1 MAADGRITINFD
13 MDLPSIKSDADR
25 ANEVLHGIGST
36 AGDKMD
42 EKMSENT
49 EKVKQKAKKTSEEV
63 SENVK
68 NSGKSAGDSMSKNF
82 NNNADKVKKK
92 SKETKESIDND
103 FSKKTKIKLVADAK
117 TAGIDN
123 FKKILNKLPKEVQT
137 ELLTKAD
144 KGEAIDY
151 EELLRRIPTKI
162 ASTAHLNDDASPKLE
177 HIQSEAGR
185 TEEKFSSLKTAIGGG
200 IIGGAVVTGIQSAAS
215 GIAGLG
221 SEAIEAS
228 DSIYKFKST
237 MKLGGFGEKGIS
249 SASKE
254 VQKYANETVYELG
267 DVSNTTAQLAANGVK
282 GYMKLT
288 EAAGNLNAQ
297 AGGNADTFK
306 SVAMMLTQTAG
317 AGKLTTENWNQLAD
331 AIPGASGVLQ
341 KAMKKN
347 GAYTGNF
354 RDAMADG
361 KISSDEFNKALMQ
374 LGMNSGAKKAAK
386 STETFEGA
394 FGNLKA
400 NVVTGMQEMLQKVG
414 KKNLTNAING
424 ASKAVVSLTKFF
436 IKFIN
441 AIQKHK
447 GIVVAIGGAL
457 ATAFAVKKITDFI
470 IYLGRAKR
478 ALLEFQAVSALTG
491 SGGGVGG
498 LLSKGAK
505 TATVAEGATSLAGTA
520 GIGSGLVATG
530 TSLVSKFAKASP
542 YLAAGA
548 GVASELTSKN
558 STGAKAG
565 GSVGSVGGAVAG
577 AALGSAI
584 LPGIGTILGAS
595 AGSWVGK
602 KFGEGFG
609 KSLQD
614 SVKGKTIKANVKISA
629 SAKASQIDAD
639 KLSKQLEPAIKKL
652 DKKLVVKTSYD
663 SKSMAN
669 TKAATDKLY
678 SGMSKSIDTY
688 YKNKESKSKKNLDNL
703 VKQGVMTQKQADAS
717 LKKQTTMDQ
726 KERTAKQN
734 ALKQMQKDQTDYYAK
749 VQNIQNG
756 GTKKLQQIAQKYGV
770 NSKKYEE
777 EKNKELQKAHK
788 NFVNTYI
795 KDENGLNTKV
805 RKDVSKGAKEQK
817 SIYSQLI
824 KDKGKLNAE
833 DLKSTQKHADNLYKT
848 SVKSARKTRDDVK
861 GAADDQYHKTVAT
874 AKKEWKEK
882 GTITYAQYKEI
893 KHNAD
898 KQRDDTKGAAD
909 DQYRGVTKKARDQHD
924 KVTSEITK
932 QKKDVTKQANEQA
945 ANHAGAA
952 QGEMTEVNGQYSSGF
967 DGMRTIWN
975 GIASGLNSVLN
986 ALHKGWGKIPKI
998 GKHARGASGLSSN
1011 EIALVGE
1018 EGFELAHNPNRGM
1031 FALGTNGPE
1040 IRHLE
1045 AGTSILPHALS
1056 KQFLSMTHGLPAYK
1070 HGKSGTI
1077 TQAYDW
1083 LKDKLDDTMSFVSE
1097 GAEKAFDFVSDKL
1110 GLKGF
1115 LSNYN
1120 AAQHDLMQGASDSTR
1135 KGFINYLKGKFHKYS
1150 EDNDGGG
1157 GKGTPSGSGVQ
1168 RWAGQVKQALK
1179 ANGLSTSKSMVNKVL
1194 RQINSE
1200 SSGNEKAVQGN
1211 IGDIN
1216 NITGDLAKGLMQTI
1230 SATFNAYK
1238 FSGHGNIFNGY
1249 DNLLAALHYAKV
1261 RYGSSLSGLGNGH
1274 GYANGGWSFMPA
1286 IFGEVP
1292 GEPELAINPAR
1303 DSADE
1308 HILQAIQARA
1318 TKAPNS
1324 TTAQLAQ
1331 VIENAK
1337 DSGQVTPIWGQRASQ
1352 NIKVAA
1358 GDNSHDY
1365 TGHLDNVLDELDTIA
1380 NKSLEIN
1387 GHSFSKKYEAYGSAR
1402 RVQRTQQARRG
1413 LAINVNI

>member
-1 MAADGRITINFD
+1 MAADGKITIDFD
-13 MDLPSIKSDADR
+13 TNLSSIKSDADR
-25 ANEVLHGIGST
+25 ANEILRGVGSD

-42 EKMSENT
+42 ESFRQNT
-49 EKVKQKAKKTSEEV
+49 NKIEQTANKAKEHI
-63 SENVK
+63 
-68 NSGKSAGDSMSKNF
+68 DSKF
-82 NNNADKVKKK
+82 
-92 SKETKESIDND
+92 SKETKV
-103 FSKKTKIKLVADAK
+103 KLVADAK

-123 FKKILNKLPKEVQT
+123 FEKILNKLPKEVQT

-144 KGEAIDY
+144 KGEAINY
-151 EELLRRIPTKI
+151 EDLLQRIPTKI
-162 ASTAHLNDDASPKLE
+162 TSTTHLNDDASPKLE

-228 DSIYKFKST
+228 DSVYKFKST
-237 MKLGGFGEKGIS
+237 MKLGGFGEKEIS

-374 LGMNSGAKKAAK
+374 LGMNKGAKDAAK

-505 TATVAEGATSLAGTA
+505 TATVAEGATSLAG
-520 GIGSGLVATG
+520 SGLVATG
-530 TSLVSKFAKASP
+530 TSLFSKFAKASP

-558 STGAKAG
+558 STSAKAG

-614 SVKGKTIKANVKISA
+614 SVDGKKLKPKTIKANVKISA
-629 SAKASQIDAD
+629 SAKASKIDAD
-639 KLSKQLEPAIKKL
+639 KLSKQLEPSIKKL
-652 DKKLVVKTSYD
+652 NKKLVVKTSYD

-734 ALKQMQKDQTDYYAK
+734 ALKQMQKDQTSYYAK

-756 GTKKLQQIAQKYGV
+756 GTKKLQKIAQKYGV
-770 NSKKYEE
+770 NSKKYEK

-788 NFVNTYI
+788 NFANTYV
-795 KDENGLNTKV
+795 KDEYSMNTKV

-824 KDKGKLNAE
+824 KDKGKLNAK

-848 SVKSARKTRDDVK
+848 SVKSARKTRDNVK
-861 GAADDQYHKTVAT
+861 DAADDQYHKTVAT

-882 GTITYAQYKEI
+882 GTITYAQYKDV

-909 DQYRGVTKKARDQHD
+909 DQYRGVTKKARDQHG
-924 KVTSEITK
+924 KVTSEITH
-932 QKKDVTKQANEQA
+932 QKDDVTKQANQQA
-945 ANHAGAA
+945 TNHAGAA
-952 QGEMTEVNGQYSSGF
+952 QGEMTMVNGQYISGF

-998 GKHARGASGLSSN
+998 GKHARGASGLSSD

-1040 IRHLE
+1040 VRHLE

-1077 TQAYDW
+1077 THAYDW
-1083 LKDKLDDTMSFVSE
+1083 LKDKLDDTMSFVSD
-1097 GAEKAFDFVSDKL
+1097 GAEKAFDFVSGKL

-1135 KGFINYLKGKFHKYS
+1135 KGFINYLKGKFDKYS
-1150 EDNDGGG
+1150 DSAANPG
-1157 GKGTPSGSGVQ
+1157 GSGVT
-1168 RWAGQVKQALK
+1168 RWKPYVQKAL
-1179 ANGLSTSKSMVNKVL
+1179 AMLGLSGGLVNKVL
-1194 RQINSE
+1194 SQINTE
-1200 SSGNEKAVQGN
+1200 SGGNPKAMG
-1211 IGDIN
+1211 GTD
-1216 NITGDLAKGLMQTI
+1216 GLADGRAMGLMQVKPG
-1230 SATFNAYK
+1230 TFKANMVG
-1238 FSGHGNIFNGY
+1238 GHGNVWNGF
-1249 DNLLAALHYAKV
+1249 DNILAGLNYAQH
-1261 RYGSSLSGLGNGH
+1261 RYGKGLSFLGHGH

-1331 VIENAK
+1331 VIESAK

-1365 TGHLDNVLDELDTIA
+1365 TSHLDNVLDELDTIA

-1387 GHSFSKKYEAYGSAR
+1387 GHSFSKQYEAYGSAR

>member
-1 MAADGRITINFD
+1 MAADGKITIDFD
-13 MDLPSIKSDADR
+13 TNLSSIKSDADR
-25 ANEVLHGIGST
+25 ANEILHGIGSD

-42 EKMSENT
+42 DSFRQNT
-49 EKVKQKAKKTSEEV
+49 KKIEQTADKAKEHI
-63 SENVK
+63 
-68 NSGKSAGDSMSKNF
+68 DSKF
-82 NNNADKVKKK
+82 
-92 SKETKESIDND
+92 SKETKV
-103 FSKKTKIKLVADAK
+103 KLVTDAK

-123 FKKILNKLPKEVQT
+123 FEKVLNKLPKEVQT

-144 KGEAIDY
+144 KGEAINY
-151 EELLRRIPTKI
+151 EELLQRIPTKI
-162 ASTAHLNDDASPKLE
+162 TSTTHLNDDASPKLE

-200 IIGGAVVTGIQSAAS
+200 IVGGAVVTGIQSAAS

-228 DSIYKFKST
+228 DSVYKFKST
-237 MKLGGFGEKGIS
+237 MKLGGFGEKEIS

-354 RDAMADG
+354 RDAMASG

-374 LGMNSGAKKAAK
+374 LGMNDGAKKAAK

-424 ASKAVVSLTKFF
+424 ASDAVVSLTKFF
-436 IKFIN
+436 IKLIN
-441 AIQKHK
+441 AMQEHK
-447 GIVVAIGGAL
+447 GIVVAVGGAL

-470 IYLGRAKR
+470 IYIGRAKK
-478 ALLEFQAVSALTG
+478 ALLEFEAVSALTG
-491 SGGGVGG
+491 SGGVGG
-498 LLSKGAK
+498 LLSKGTKA
-505 TATVAEGATSLAGTA
+505 ATVAEGAGSLASTA

-530 TSLVSKFAKASP
+530 TSLVSKVAKASP
-542 YLAAGA
+542 YLVAGA

-565 GSVGSVGGAVAG
+565 GSVGSIGGAAAG

-584 LPGIGTILGAS
+584 LPGVGTILGAS

-614 SVKGKTIKANVKISA
+614 SVDGKKLKPKTIKANVKISV

-639 KLSKQLEPAIKKL
+639 KISKQLEPAIKKL
-652 DKKLVVKTSYD
+652 NKKLVVKTSYD
-663 SKSMAN
+663 PKGIAD
-669 TKAATDKLY
+669 TQTATDKLY

-688 YKNKESKSKKNLDNL
+688 YKNKESKSKKNLDSL
-703 VKQGVMTQKQADAS
+703 VKQGVMTQKQADDS
-717 LKKQTTMDQ
+717 LKKQTTADQ

-824 KDKGKLNAE
+824 KDKGKLNAS
-833 DLKSTQKHADNLYKT
+833 DLKATQKHAENLYKT

-882 GTITYAQYKEI
+882 GTITYAQYK
-893 KHNAD
+893 KVKNNAD

-952 QGEMTEVNGQYSSGF
+952 QGEMTEVNGQYISGF

-1070 HGKSGTI
+1070 HGKSGAI

-1083 LKDKLDDTMSFVSE
+1083 LKDKLDDTMSFVSD

-1135 KGFINYLKGKFHKYS
+1135 KGFIDYLKEKFDKYS
-1150 EDNDGGG
+1150 DSAANPG
-1157 GKGTPSGSGVQ
+1157 GSGVA
-1168 RWAGQVKQALK
+1168 RWKPYVQQAL
-1179 ANGLSTSKSMVNKVL
+1179 AMLGLSDGLVNKVL
-1194 RQINSE
+1194 AQINTE
-1200 SSGNEKAVQGN
+1200 SGGNPKAMG
-1211 IGDIN
+1211 GTD
-1216 NITGDLAKGLMQTI
+1216 GLADGHAMGLMQVKPG
-1230 SATFNAYK
+1230 TFKANMVA
-1238 FSGHGNIFNGY
+1238 GHGDIWNGFDNI
-1249 DNLLAALHYAKV
+1249 LAGLNYAQH
-1261 RYGSSLSGLGNGH
+1261 RYGKGLSFLGHGH

-1387 GHSFSKKYEAYGSAR
+1387 GHSFSKQYEAYGSAR
-1402 RVQRTQQARRG
+1402 RVQRTQQAQRG